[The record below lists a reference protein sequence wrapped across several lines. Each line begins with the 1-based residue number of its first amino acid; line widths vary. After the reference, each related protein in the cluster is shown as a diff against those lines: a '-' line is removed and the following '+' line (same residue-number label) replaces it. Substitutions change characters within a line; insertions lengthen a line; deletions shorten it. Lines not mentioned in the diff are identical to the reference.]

1 MDISKIDNNFAE
13 RCDVTD
19 KSDIRFYDADSSPFT
34 VHGVFKEN
42 GFYRRMPED
51 VAKKIS
57 VGVYALHTNTAGGRV
72 RFKTNSPYVAI
83 RAEMNCVGKMP
94 HFALAGSGGFDLY
107 ADNVYVNSFVPPY
120 NVESGYDGCI
130 ELGNGTIREITINFP
145 RYSNVKALY
154 IGLKDGSLLDAPSPY
169 RGEKPIVY
177 YGSSITQGGCA
188 SRPGTTYPCI
198 VSRRFSYD
206 YINLG
211 FSGNAKAEDEMIDY
225 IKGLSMSVFVFDY
238 DHNSPNEEHL
248 NATHERMFLA
258 IREKHPTLPV
268 IFMSRPKHYLNE
280 SEEWRLKIIRKTYE
294 NALSRGDKNVY
305 LLTGKELTAL
315 CGNEGTVDNCHPT
328 DFGFASMAQ
337 AVISVLENIL

>member
-1 MDISKIDNNFAE
+1 
-13 RCDVTD
+13 
-19 KSDIRFYDADSSPFT
+19 
-34 VHGVFKEN
+34 
-42 GFYRRMPED
+42 
-51 VAKKIS
+51 
-57 VGVYALHTNTAGGRV
+57 
-72 RFKTNSPYVAI
+72 
-83 RAEMNCVGKMP
+83 
-94 HFALAGSGGFDLY
+94 
-107 ADNVYVNSFVPPY
+107 
-120 NVESGYDGCI
+120 
-130 ELGNGTIREITINFP
+130 
-145 RYSNVKALY
+145 
-154 IGLKDGSLLDAPSPY
+154 
-169 RGEKPIVY
+169 
-177 YGSSITQGGCA
+177 
-188 SRPGTTYPCI
+188 
-198 VSRRFSYD
+198 
-206 YINLG
+206 
-211 FSGNAKAEDEMIDY
+211 MIDY